1 MDKWIVI
8 KASLILLVVMMS
20 VLHFMEV
27 MTIPKGVL
35 SAVSGVAL
43 VILVVYQFY
52 KARRDERRDLD

>member
-1 MDKWIVI
+1 MDKRIVI

-27 MTIPKGVL
+27 MTIRKGVL

-43 VILVVYQFY
+43 VLLVVYRFY
-52 KARRDERRDLD
+52 KARRDERRNLD